1 MNITKIGSLTE
12 QEKGQLVQT
21 GTILGALAKAL
32 SAQEIDEID
41 KESLELVEA
50 IKDVATR
57 IAE

>member
-1 MNITKIGSLTE
+1 MTITKIGSLTE
-12 QEKGQLVQT
+12 QEKEQLVQT

-32 SAQEIDEID
+32 SAQEIDELD

>member
-41 KESLELVEA
+41 KESLELVKA

>member
-12 QEKGQLVQT
+12 QEKEQLVQT

-32 SAQEIDEID
+32 SAQEIDELD

-50 IKDVATR
+50 IKEVATR